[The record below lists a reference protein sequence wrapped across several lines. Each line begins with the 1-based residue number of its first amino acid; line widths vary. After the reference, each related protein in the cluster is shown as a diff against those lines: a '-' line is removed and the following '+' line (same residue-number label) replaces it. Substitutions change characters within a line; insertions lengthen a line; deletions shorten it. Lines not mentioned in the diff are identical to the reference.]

1 MNDERMDAA
10 IREQAEAHNLPPE
23 PPRDAM
29 WGRIQAER
37 VVRREHPVEA
47 PGRLRWAVWAAG
59 IAATL
64 VIGVMVGRL
73 SVRPQMASNPDTAF
87 VLVSDS
93 GTEPLPQVAAAY
105 QVATGEHLSR
115 VETFL
120 TVFAGEVVSG
130 RVGQADL
137 EMPAR
142 QLIRR
147 TRLLRQS
154 PAAVDDVVL
163 RALLDDVEFVLLQ
176 IASFAQVGDEREL
189 GFVEQGMNQRSVLLR
204 LRSATPSQ
212 TARVTS
218 GGAL

>member
-10 IREQAEAHNLPPE
+10 IREQAEAHNRPPE
-23 PPRDAM
+23 VPREAI
-29 WGRIQAER
+29 WARIQAER
-37 VVRREHPVEA
+37 VVRREHPA
-47 PGRLRWAVWAAG
+47 WGTGRLRWAVWAAG

-73 SVRPQMASNPDTAF
+73 SVRPEVASHPVTAPG
-87 VLVSDS
+87 LVSDS
-93 GTEPLPQVAAAY
+93 GGDRLPQIAAAY
-105 QVATGEHLSR
+105 QVAAGDHLSR

-120 TVFAGEVVSG
+120 TVFAGEVQAG
-130 RVGQADL
+130 RVGDADL

-154 PAAVDDVVL
+154 PAGADDVML
-163 RALLDDVEFVLLQ
+163 RALLDDIEFVLLQ

-189 GFVEQGMNQRSVLLR
+189 GFVEQGMSQRSVLLR